1 VDSSGRAWLRAAALL
16 LAGLLAAARAPAQ
29 DAAAPGHGATELPR
43 SFNEIQDLIEDD
55 TSVEPVEFT
64 YENREIVPLRTRI
77 FGRSPAERAESAR
90 AILDT
95 LVERHTISPV
105 TLKRIHGGGLLFV
118 GGAGD
123 EGTGVLGI
131 ADGDVAG
138 WTGESV
144 DAGMEKARANLALA
158 LREALERRSPDQM
171 LWAALRAGI
180 ATVLLGMLVKGLLV
194 LSAALLRKQKK
205 QEEAA
210 SSRLREPVVDVTSYG
225 VRSVGTLL
233 LRTSRLLALGVGLLA
248 AWIWLTYTLLQFPYL
263 RPVGESLSG
272 NLRSLL
278 SSAVHTTLLSIP
290 DLIVA
295 ALILLVARFVVRAA
309 NSFFEAVKAG
319 RVAVAWL
326 DPQAAEPTRKIAAF
340 ALWAFAIVLTYPY
353 LPGSG
358 TAAFK
363 GVSVFLGVV
372 ISLGSTGMVG
382 QAMAGLMLMYSRML
396 SLGEYVRIGESEGTV
411 THISMLTTRL
421 RSVYGEELVLPNTVV
436 MGQTTI
442 NYSRLRDAGGGQMT
456 TDVTIG
462 YDAPWRQVHAM
473 LLRAAERTPGLL
485 RDPPPTVLQIN
496 LEDFYVRY
504 RLTVTVDVPA
514 DRIPVASVL
523 HKNIQ
528 DEFNEHGVQIMSPH
542 FLANPP
548 KPVVVPKERW
558 NAAPADP
565 AAS

>member
-1 VDSSGRAWLRAAALL
+1 MRLVGSSATGWLRCAALL

-29 DAAAPGHGATELPR
+29 DAAAGHGATELPR
-43 SFNEIQDLIEDD
+43 SFDEIQDLIEDD
-55 TSVEPVEFT
+55 AGVEPVEFT
-64 YENREIVPLRTRI
+64 YENREIVPLRARI
-77 FGRSPAERAESAR
+77 FGRTPAERAESAR
-90 AILDT
+90 AILDS

-105 TLKRIHGGGLLFV
+105 TLKRVHGGGLLFV
-118 GGAGD
+118 AGA
-123 EGTGVLGI
+123 GVLGL
-131 ADGDVAG
+131 ADGDVSG
-138 WTGESV
+138 WTGETV
-144 DAGMEKARANLALA
+144 DASLEQARANLEVA

-171 LWAALRAGI
+171 LWALLRAGI
-180 ATVLLGMLVKGLLV
+180 ATALLAMLVKALFMVSAGLLK
-194 LSAALLRKQKK
+194 RQKK
-205 QEEAA
+205 QEQEAA
-210 SSRLREPVVDVTSYG
+210 SRLREPVVDVTSYG

-272 NLRSLL
+272 NLKGLL
-278 SSAVHTTLLSIP
+278 SSAVHTALLSIP

-295 ALILLVARFVVRAA
+295 VLILLAARFIVRAV

-319 RVAVAWL
+319 RVVVGWL

-340 ALWAFAIVLTYPY
+340 ALWAFAAVLTYPY
-353 LPGSG
+353 LPGSQ
-358 TAAFK
+358 TAAFR

-372 ISLGSTGMVG
+372 FSLGSTGIVG

-436 MGQTTI
+436 MAQTTV
-442 NYSRLRDAGGGQMT
+442 NYSRLRNTGGGQMM

-473 LLRAAERTPGLL
+473 LLRAADKTPGLL
-485 RDPPPTVLQIN
+485 RDPAPTVWQIG

-504 RLTVTVDVPA
+504 RLIVAVDVPEQ
-514 DRIPVASVL
+514 RIPVASVL

-528 DEFNEHGVQIMSPH
+528 DEFNEHGVQILSPH
-542 FLANPP
+542 FMVGPP
-548 KPVVVPKERW
+548 QPVVVPKERW

-565 AAS
+565 AGS